1 VGDLVEARLMAPPTT
16 AAQPEPNVRLDI
28 LHVDDAVVVVNKP
41 AGLVVHPSL
50 GHEGGTLVNG
60 LLALGF
66 FRADD
71 FSSAGEAGDSVRP
84 GIVHRLDKGTSG
96 VLVVARTPAARELL
110 KVQFQSHSME
120 RLYDAIVVG
129 VAPSGTF
136 ATLHGR
142 HPRDRHRFTTRV
154 RTGRRAVTHVRAVG
168 RLRGATQIEC
178 TLETGRTHQ
187 IRVHM
192 QSLGFPLV
200 GDALYG
206 KQHLAAFFPRQALH
220 AYRLGL
226 IHPNSG
232 KELEWE
238 TAIPEDFAAL
248 LTQAN
253 VAVPPL

>member
-1 VGDLVEARLMAPPTT
+1 MAPPTT

-187 IRVHM
+187 IRVHLAE
-192 QSLGFPLV
+192 SGTPVLGDSVYGRPPEDPYVRSV
-200 GDALYG
+200 GERLG
-206 KQHLAAFFPRQALH
+206 RQALH
-220 AYRLGL
+220 ARVLGFV
-226 IHPNSG
+226 HPSTG
-232 KELEWE
+232 ERVRFEVPPPADYLD
-238 TAIPEDFAAL
+238 ALSL
-248 LTQAN
+248 LT
-253 VAVPPL
+253 LRE